1 MKSPQIEK
9 SIDANA
15 RPCYHKSTIQRKEA
29 DKMSSEKE
37 INITKKATILD
48 LMILF
53 SKDPQKTY
61 TAEEI
66 TEILKAYA
74 IALDD

>member
-1 MKSPQIEK
+1 
-9 SIDANA
+9 
-15 RPCYHKSTIQRKEA
+15 
-29 DKMSSEKE
+29 MSSEKE

-53 SKDPQKTY
+53 SRDPQKTY